1 VKGGENMAIVST
13 ELEGKVTLVLNN
25 GVDGDGN
32 TLSKNKSFSKLKPAA
47 ADEDIYSVASGMAS
61 LQEKSVIAVRKSEEY
76 DLVDQA

>member
-1 VKGGENMAIVST
+1 MAIVST

-32 TLSKNKSFSKLKPAA
+32 TLTKSKSFSKLKPEAT
-47 ADEDIYSVASGMAS
+47 DEDIYSVISGMAS
-61 LQEKSVIAVRKSEEY
+61 LQEKPVVAVRKTEEY